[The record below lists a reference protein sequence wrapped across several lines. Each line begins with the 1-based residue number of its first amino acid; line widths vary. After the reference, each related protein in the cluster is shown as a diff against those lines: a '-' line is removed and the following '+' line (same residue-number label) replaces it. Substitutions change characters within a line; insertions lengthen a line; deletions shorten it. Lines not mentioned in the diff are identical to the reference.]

1 MTSREKR
8 LARLRALPPTM
19 AYFEVEAIC
28 RDRGWRL
35 RNVTVSHHEWI
46 VTSGQL
52 VHIVVH
58 DKRVK
63 RGYLRNVLN
72 AIEKEEADE

>member
-8 LARLRALPPTM
+8 LARLRSLPTTM

-28 RDRGWRL
+28 RDRGWIL
-35 RNVTVSHHEWI
+35 RNIVGSHFYW
-46 VTSGQL
+46 TTQSGQ
-52 VHIVVH
+52 VVEIVVH

-63 RGYLRNVLN
+63 RGYLRNMLAV
-72 AIEKEEADE
+72 IEKEV

>member
-1 MTSREKR
+1 MTTRAKR

-28 RDRGWRL
+28 RDQGWQLRSIKGSHFYWATQRGQ
-35 RNVTVSHHEWI
+35 VVE
-46 VTSGQL
+46 
-52 VHIVVH
+52 IVVH

-63 RGYLRNVLN
+63 RGYLRNMLAV
-72 AIEKEEADE
+72 IEKDLLDD

>member
-8 LARLRALPPTM
+8 LARLRALPTTM

-28 RDRGWRL
+28 RDQRWRL
-35 RNVTVSHHEWI
+35 RNVRGNHHEWI
-46 VTSGQL
+46 AENGRLIQ
-52 VHIVVH
+52 IVVH

-63 RGYLRNVLN
+63 RRYLRDILN
-72 AIEKEEADE
+72 AIEEEETRE

>member
-28 RDRGWRL
+28 RDRGWQL
-35 RNVTVSHHEWI
+35 RRIRGSHFYWVTQ
-46 VTSGQL
+46 SGQ
-52 VHIVVH
+52 VVEIVVH

-63 RGYLRNVLN
+63 RAYLRNMIN
-72 AIEKEEADE
+72 AIETEAAHE

>member
-8 LARLRALPPTM
+8 LARLRALPTTM

-35 RNVTVSHHEWI
+35 RNVVGSHHIW
-46 VTSGQL
+46 VTQSGQ
-52 VHIVVH
+52 VIDIVVH
-58 DKRVK
+58 NKQVK
-63 RGYLRNVLN
+63 RIYLDRMLAV
-72 AIEKEEADE
+72 IDGET